1 MRVHAKHHLMIPALV
16 VLAFVIGMSCSP
28 RAIAVGDSND
38 GVTAALL
45 V

>member
-1 MRVHAKHHLMIPALV
+1 MRAHAKHHLMIPALV

-28 RAIAVGDSND
+28 RAIAVGDSD
-38 GVTAALL
+38 GGAAAALL

>member
-1 MRVHAKHHLMIPALV
+1 MIPALV

-28 RAIAVGDSND
+28 RAIAVD
-38 GVTAALL
+38 GHDDRAAATWL

>member
-1 MRVHAKHHLMIPALV
+1 MRVHAKHHLIPALV

-28 RAIAVGDSND
+28 RAIALGGTDD
-38 GVTAALL
+38 RAAATWL

>member
-1 MRVHAKHHLMIPALV
+1 MRAHAKHHLMIPALV

-28 RAIAVGDSND
+28 RAIAVGGSD
-38 GVTAALL
+38 GGVDAALL